1 MPVDYHNHTVLCGH
15 ATGTMEAYVE
25 NAMAKGIRDY
35 GFSEHSHWMIQ
46 APGEWLAMKE
56 SDLDHY
62 VESVYGLQRRY
73 NREGNDPFHVRLG
86 IEMDFVP
93 TRLQIAERVSKQFDW
108 DYRIGSIHHIGVWG
122 FDNPALV
129 KQWDEYH
136 LNDICEVY
144 FGLMRQMIETRFC
157 EIIGHM
163 DLVKKFGHRPEGGLM
178 KWIEPLIP
186 LIREAGMAVE
196 INTAGRDK
204 PAREF
209 YPSWDIVERLLEAK
223 IPITLGADAHAEN
236 EAGRY
241 IGEAV
246 AGLKQRGAKTVA
258 RFEKRRMIPVE
269 I

>member
-1 MPVDYHNHTVLCGH
+1 
-15 ATGTMEAYVE
+15 MEEYIE
-25 NAMAKGIRDY
+25 NAMARGIREY

-56 SDLDHY
+56 SDLGHY

-73 NREGNDPFHVRLG
+73 NREGPNPFHLRLG

-93 TRLQIAERVSKQFDW
+93 TRLDIAREVSSRIDW

-136 LNDICEVY
+136 IEDICEVY
-144 FGLMRQMIETRFC
+144 FGLMRQMIEVRFC
-157 EIIGHM
+157 ETIGHL
-163 DLVKKFGHRPEGGLM
+163 DLVKKFGHRPKKGLM
-178 KWIEPLIP
+178 RWVEPLIP
-186 LIREAGMAVE
+186 LIRETGMAVE

-204 PAREF
+204 PAKEF
-209 YPSWDIVERLLEAK
+209 YPSWDILERLIEAK
-223 IPITLGADAHAEN
+223 IPITLGADAHAPGEVARYMA
-236 EAGRY
+236 EA
-241 IGEAV
+241 I
-246 AGLKQRGAKTVA
+246 AGLKDRGVKQIV